1 MTHETVARQT
11 AARGPGRRLPLH
23 RRLDVTRPKAWADL
37 DQDVRRAVRRG
48 TPTPAHGRLTGVHG
62 PGRRGH
68 RDRAVDRVRETP
80 DETRLALAPCDP
92 GGRVREAALPYAAER
107 PELLPLVVVRTTDWG
122 APVRARA
129 PEVLRESTAHPRGR
143 TRASA
148 VAGLRLRLRL
158 LDAVRPGRTTVPPG
172 DPAPVVVRAAERAL
186 FG

>member
-1 MTHETVARQT
+1 M
-11 AARGPGRRLPLH
+11 
-23 RRLDVTRPKAWADL
+23 TRPKAWADL

-48 TPTPAHGRLTGVHG
+48 TYAPAHGRLTGVHG
-62 PGRRGH
+62 PGRRG
-68 RDRAVDRVRETP
+68 RWDRAVDRV
-80 DETRLALAPCDP
+80 RLALAPCDP
-92 GGRVREAALPYAAER
+92 GGRIREATLPYAAER
-107 PELLPLVVVRTTDWG
+107 PELLPLIVVRTTDWV

-143 TRASA
+143 RRASA

-158 LDAVRPGRTTVPPG
+158 RLRLLDAVRLGRMTVLPG